1 MEGKV
6 RDPGYGENETHEDG
20 SDRDQEILGIGT
32 RSPVSQLPDNRGVG
46 NYIEHER

>member
-1 MEGKV
+1 MEGEV
-6 RDPGYGENETHEDG
+6 RDPGYGENETYEDG
-20 SDRDQEILGIGT
+20 SNRDQEIFGT